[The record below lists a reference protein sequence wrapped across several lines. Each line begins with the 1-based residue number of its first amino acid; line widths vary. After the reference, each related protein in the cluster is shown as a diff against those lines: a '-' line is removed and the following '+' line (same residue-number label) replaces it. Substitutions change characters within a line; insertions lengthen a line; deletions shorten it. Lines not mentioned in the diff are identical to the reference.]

1 MNKDPVA
8 HEPANPWVCSES
20 LVNRSGAFQMD
31 SEKQWPRALM
41 ALMLATLMTIALGP
55 ASQSEVIARAGAS
68 LASYN
73 HLAVEKTKKKKFVT
87 AEVAAQRLYQ
97 AWHQRNRSAALRV
110 ATTEAVNKLF
120 HEKWRPMKPGKN
132 FCQNRGGAIT
142 CIYHDVKAGV
152 LEMEV
157 EGGVSVGG
165 YSVTSVSLF
174 SAVD

>member
-1 MNKDPVA
+1 M
-8 HEPANPWVCSES
+8 S
-20 LVNRSGAFQMD
+20 
-31 SEKQWPRALM
+31 
-41 ALMLATLMTIALGP
+41 LMLASLMTIAFGP
-55 ASQSEVIARAGAS
+55 ASRSEVIARAGAS

-73 HLAVEKTKKKKFVT
+73 QLAVEKTKKKRFIT
-87 AEVAAQRLYQ
+87 AEVAAQRLYH
-97 AWHQRNRSAALRV
+97 AWRQRNRSAALRV
-110 ATTEAVNKLF
+110 ATAEAVNKLF

-142 CIYHDVKAGV
+142 CIYHDGKAGV

-174 SAVD
+174 SAAD